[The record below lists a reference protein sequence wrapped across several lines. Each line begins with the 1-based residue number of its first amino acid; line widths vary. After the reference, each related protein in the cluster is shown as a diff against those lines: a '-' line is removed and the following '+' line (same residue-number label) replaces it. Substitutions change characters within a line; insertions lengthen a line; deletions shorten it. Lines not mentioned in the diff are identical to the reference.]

1 MYHRLF
7 AALTPLFARALAD
20 QTFPGAAVGVSR
32 RQGAVRQD
40 CLFCF
45 GRQRFGPSRAVDFR
59 TCYDLASLTKP
70 LATTLCIFSLIKAG
84 SLDLTTQAQ
93 EILKD
98 RRLDNLSGVTILDL
112 LNHRSGLAPYHQFFH
127 ELSTIH
133 DQHLRDELLAI
144 ISRLPVDKP
153 ENRRQRYSD
162 IGFILLGMIC
172 EQVSGLPLDLYA
184 QKYLY
189 SPINLQERIFFNRC
203 GRRREADYAPT
214 EERGLSG
221 ESLSGQVH
229 DENAALL
236 GGVAGHAG
244 LFGDIGGV
252 LELVVLI
259 LEVVQGRREHPHLA
273 AADLRR
279 AVARREADG
288 TWGLGFDTRSA
299 TGSSSGEYFSEAS
312 FGHLGF
318 TGTSFWVD
326 PERDLAVVL
335 LSNRVHPR
343 RDNVKIKEFRP
354 RFHDAV
360 MRAVLRG

>member
-7 AALTPLFARALAD
+7 AALAPLLARAIAD

-32 RQGAVRQD
+32 RQGAIRQD
-40 CLFCF
+40 SLFCF
-45 GRQRFGPSRAVDFR
+45 GRQRFGPSRAVAFR

-84 SLDLTTQAQ
+84 SLSLTTQAN

-98 RRLDNLSGVTILDL
+98 HRLDNLNGVTILDL
-112 LNHRSGLAPYHQFFH
+112 LNHHSGLAPYHEFFH

-133 DQHLRDELLAI
+133 DQHLRDELLAS
-144 ISRLPVDKP
+144 ISRLSVDKP
-153 ENRRQRYSD
+153 EDRRQRYSD

-184 QKYLY
+184 QKYL
-189 SPINLQERIFFNRC
+189 SLPLDLQDRIFFNRR
-203 GRRREADYAPT
+203 GRHREADYAPT

-221 ESLSGQVH
+221 ESLTGQVH

-252 LELVVLI
+252 LELVVFI
-259 LEVVQGRREHPHLA
+259 LEAVSRGRSHPYLA

-299 TGSSSGEYFSEAS
+299 TGSSSGEYFSAAS

-326 PERDLAVVL
+326 PERELAVVL

-354 RFHDAV
+354 RFHDVV
-360 MRAVLRG
+360 MRAVLG